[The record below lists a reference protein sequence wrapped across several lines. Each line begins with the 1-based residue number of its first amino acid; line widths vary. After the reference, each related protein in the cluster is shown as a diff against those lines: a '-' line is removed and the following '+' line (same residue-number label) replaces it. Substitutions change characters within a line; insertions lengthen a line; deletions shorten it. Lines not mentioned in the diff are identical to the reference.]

1 MGDIGRA
8 LRYQCKMSRAG
19 SVARLGS
26 RSCTPSLSSF
36 VVGAAESSWTIF
48 VVSGEVV
55 VDVCVRSSVVFW
67 GEGVPSGEHRFDIEV
82 VVEGKNGL

>member
-1 MGDIGRA
+1 MCDIGRA
-8 LRYQCKMSRAG
+8 LRYQCQMSRAG
-19 SVARLGS
+19 SVGRLGS

-55 VDVCVRSSVVFW
+55 VDARVPSSVVSGG
-67 GEGVPSGEHRFDIEV
+67 GEGVQSGEHRFDIEV
-82 VVEGKNGL
+82 VAEGKQ